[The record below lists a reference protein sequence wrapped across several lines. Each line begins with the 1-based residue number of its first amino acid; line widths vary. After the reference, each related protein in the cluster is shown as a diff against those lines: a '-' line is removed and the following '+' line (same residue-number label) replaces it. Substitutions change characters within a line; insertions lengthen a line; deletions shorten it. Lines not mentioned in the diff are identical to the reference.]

1 MIAPDFNQWL
11 PHSLHTLI
19 HSGILLAAV
28 AAVLLNWF
36 FNGAP
41 TRPRKTSAMPATPPR
56 ALMARRLIRGAEVV
70 VTMDAARR
78 EIAGGEVLIDGGKS
92 SPSEPALPPKGPDR
106 Q

>member
-1 MIAPDFNQWL
+1 MLGGAGLVMFGMVAATGIRILSTVDFKGNKHNLFIVAVSLGLGMVPMIAPDFNQWL

-41 TRPRKTSAMPATPPR
+41 HASD
-56 ALMARRLIRGAEVV
+56 E
-70 VTMDAARR
+70 
-78 EIAGGEVLIDGGKS
+78 EIAAAAHAAE
-92 SPSEPALPPKGPDR
+92 AH
-106 Q
+106 